1 MLNEKFNLKN
11 DLKNS
16 AYIKEKIKDD
26 NYAQNLYAALI
37 CKWQPLDIESILVG
51 EYWSTSWRGSGSVV
65 AELRDCG
72 ETYINYYCSGM
83 GSDDII
89 KLRYP
94 KFVNEEVVTD
104 EIRTDLLKLG
114 WKQLKD

>member
-1 MLNEKFNLKN
+1 MLDKKFNLEN

-51 EYWSTSWRGSGSVV
+51 EYWSTSWRGSGAVV
-65 AELRDCG
+65 ARLRYCG
-72 ETYINYYCSGM
+72 ESYMDYYCSGIAV
-83 GSDDII
+83 D
-89 KLRYP
+89 LRYP
-94 KFVNEEVVTD
+94 KYVAEETITD
-104 EIRTDLLKLG
+104 EIRNDLFKLG